1 MRVVSLEQAII
12 HARGHEPRH
21 LTQPWH
27 LAAHVLPPRY
37 LSISISTAHLLP
49 PPHLTP
55 FCVVYRV
62 IALRACI
69 RSASLRMYSTRSG
82 ASHPPEADIAR
93 VRRYCQRRGYG
104 LESDLLAGVPP
115 HARRLRYPDLEPSPR
130 LDDLLTEIDRG
141 DIGPE
146 WSRLKIAQLRF
157 AFGPGWAG
165 RIPDGEHHPS
175 DDGGPNDLGT
185 VGSDH

>member
-93 VRRYCQRRGYG
+93 VRRFCQRRGHG
-104 LESDLLAGVPP
+104 LESGFARERAAARPLAPLPRPGTLASLGRPP
-115 HARRLRYPDLEPSPR
+115 HRDRSRRHRTRMEPAEDRTASLRVRARLGGAY
-130 LDDLLTEIDRG
+130 
-141 DIGPE
+141 
-146 WSRLKIAQLRF
+146 
-157 AFGPGWAG
+157 PGWRAPPK
-165 RIPDGEHHPS
+165 R
-175 DDGGPNDLGT
+175 
-185 VGSDH
+185 

>member
-93 VRRYCQRRGYG
+93 VRRYCQRRGHG
-104 LESDLLAGVPP
+104 LVCSRACRRTPAGSATQTWNPHLAWTTS
-115 HARRLRYPDLEPSPR
+115 SPR
-130 LDDLLTEIDRG
+130 SIAATSDPNGAGLRSHSFASRS
-141 DIGPE
+141 GPV
-146 WSRLKIAQLRF
+146 
-157 AFGPGWAG
+157 G
-165 RIPDGEHHPS
+165 RE
-175 DDGGPNDLGT
+175 
-185 VGSDH
+185 